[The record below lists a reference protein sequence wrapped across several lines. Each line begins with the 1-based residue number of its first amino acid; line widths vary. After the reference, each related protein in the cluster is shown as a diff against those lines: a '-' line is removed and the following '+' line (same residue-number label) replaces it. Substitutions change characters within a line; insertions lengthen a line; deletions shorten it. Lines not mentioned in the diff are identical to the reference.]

1 MDKSDYIYM
10 IQDNVIVYRIELP
23 PEFQGNKLEEHLNDF
38 DEKVLEVIAGFNKS
52 LLYHFLKISRGK
64 TQKDIQTHLK
74 KMEQLSYLL
83 SPIGN
88 LNYLGED
95 QVQFILSKLNDLT
108 INDINRNKISLIADD
123 QLRAQFG
130 SASAYSASDALESQ
144 LSSAAFYLMNMGYSR
159 QEIQEKFNE
168 VREDPAKLESLF
180 SLPQKEIYNM
190 PSEIQQSA
198 SGSFAISQD
207 VSGSVNESLG
217 NNGYEEVLAHHIQSI
232 YQEITAERAEKVDE
246 ILSMI
251 KAYIKDK
258 LNDLQEKVFRQ
269 MHPDRLNRVLKM
281 LKTTK
286 RKSKRMDLYLEWFIS
301 SFLLSKIELKV
312 EHWQVS
318 SSAGHGNAGV
328 YTAGIDFSRYDN
340 IIRDFP
346 DNKLEKVVKITRRI
360 LRSPT
365 KKSIQKLG
373 QDLIAETGFDEHLYF
388 TD

>member
-1 MDKSDYIYM
+1 MDKFDYVSM
-10 IQDNVIVYRIELP
+10 ILDNVIVYKIALL
-23 PEFQGNKLEEHLNDF
+23 PEFQGNSLEDHLNSF
-38 DEKVLEVIAGFNKS
+38 NEKALEIIAGFNKI
-52 LLYHFLKISRGK
+52 LLNHFLKISRGK
-64 TQKDIQTHLK
+64 SQGEIQADLDK
-74 KMEQLSYLL
+74 LEQLSYLL

-88 LNYLGED
+88 LNYLGEE
-95 QVQFILSKLNDLT
+95 QVQFIISKLNDLT
-108 INDINRNKISLIADD
+108 LKDISENKISLMADD
-123 QLRAQFG
+123 QLRVQFG
-130 SASAYSASDALESQ
+130 STSSYSALDALESQ

-168 VREDPAKLESLF
+168 VRQDPAKLESLF
-180 SLPQKEIYNM
+180 SLPQKEIYNV

-198 SGSFAISQD
+198 SGSLVMSEGSSD
-207 VSGSVNESLG
+207 STNVSSD
-217 NNGYEEVLAHHIQSI
+217 NNGYEDILAHHIQSI
-232 YQEITAERAEKVDE
+232 HQDITAERAQKVNE

-251 KAYIKDK
+251 KAHVKDR
-258 LNDLQEKVFRQ
+258 LTDLQEQVFRQ
-269 MHPDRLNRVLKM
+269 MHPDRLNRALKM

-286 RKSKRMDLYLEWFIS
+286 RKSKRMDLYLEWFVS

-318 SSAGHGNAGV
+318 SSAGHGSAGV

-360 LRSPT
+360 IRSPT
-365 KKSIQKLG
+365 KKAIQKLG